1 MLATGASPVP
11 ERATDWGLLAA
22 VSATITDAVRVPA
35 AAGLKVTLMV
45 HFAPDATELPQ
56 LLDWVKS
63 LAFAPETATPVTFK
77 VPLPVLERVIAR
89 TALAVLR
96 GWLPRARLDGETLT
110 FVVAM
115 VPESATELGLPV
127 ASSLSV

>member
-45 HFAPDATELPQ
+45 QLAPAATELAQ
-56 LLDWVKS
+56 LFVWVKS
-63 LAFAPETATPVTFK
+63 LAFTPKTATPVTFK
-77 VPLPVLERVIAR
+77 SPLPVLDRVIAR
-89 TALAVLR
+89 TGLAVLR
-96 GWLPRARLDGETLT
+96 G
-110 FVVAM
+110 
-115 VPESATELGLPV
+115 
-127 ASSLSV
+127 